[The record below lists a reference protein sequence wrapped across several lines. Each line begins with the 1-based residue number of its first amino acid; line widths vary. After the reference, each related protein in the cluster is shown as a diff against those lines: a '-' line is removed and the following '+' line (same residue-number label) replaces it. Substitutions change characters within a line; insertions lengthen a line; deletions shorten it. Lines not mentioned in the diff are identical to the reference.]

1 MPSTK
6 GDVYMEILKIALTGG
21 PCGGKT
27 TSIQAIEEE
36 FKEKGYHVIVVPE
49 AATILINSGI
59 RPFGNNALTMDGFQ
73 KYVMETQLFLEEQ
86 ATKAA
91 KEIDAP
97 TIIVCDRGLP
107 DDKAYVSDETFKK
120 LIKDFNVTQFEL
132 LNRYNLVIHLT
143 TAADGKEEYYT
154 TSNNGAR
161 IETPEEARQKDRRTL
176 ESWLGHDNLK
186 IMGNDTDFETKIANV
201 IREIYQ
207 MLKAPYPIQKQEKY
221 LVDTFDK
228 ELIMQLH
235 PVIIDIEQYVQD
247 KDNGDII
254 YRKSTKDNETKYTK
268 ITKTDTQT
276 PEERIVTRKN
286 ISEDEYYSNMP
297 SNIKPIRKRRYCFA
311 YQNQYF
317 RLDEFESGLTILEI
331 EDTNKTRRRVF
342 PNFVSV
348 LEDVTTNPDYKNVAI
363 YNRLNATQKTY
374 QKKC

>member
-6 GDVYMEILKIALTGG
+6 GDVYMEILKIVLTGG

-59 RPFGNNALTMDGFQ
+59 RPFGKNALTMDGFQ

-86 ATKAA
+86 AAKAA
-91 KEIDAP
+91 KELDVP
-97 TIIVCDRGLP
+97 TIIVCDRGLL

-120 LIKDFNVTQFEL
+120 LIKEFNVTQFEL
-132 LNRYNLVIHLT
+132 LNRYNLVMHLT

-186 IMGNDTDFETKIANV
+186 IIGNDTDFDTKIANV

-207 MLKAPYPIQKQEKY
+207 MLKVPYPVQKQEKY

-228 ELIMQLH
+228 ELIMLQH

-297 SNIKPIRKRRYCFA
+297 SDITPIRKRRYCFA

-331 EDTNKTRRRVF
+331 EDTNKTRKRKF

-363 YNRLNATQKTY
+363 FHKLNEKQKTY